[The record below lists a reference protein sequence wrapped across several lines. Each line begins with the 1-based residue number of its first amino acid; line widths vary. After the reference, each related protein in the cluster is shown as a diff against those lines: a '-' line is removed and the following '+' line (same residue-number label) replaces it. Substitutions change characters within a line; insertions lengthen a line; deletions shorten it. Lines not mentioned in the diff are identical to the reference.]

1 MNDLKN
7 KEHSVNTKKDT
18 EHKKSFIKRYK
29 IIIIV
34 ALLMIALGSIAI
46 FLYSNNL
53 SEDEEMVA
61 KVVKAYHDSLK
72 NPDSM
77 QIFEI
82 RIYNNDENKM
92 ILMDTAGQNGLGGS
106 TRNIVAYT
114 NNIKYL
120 GDDSKADT
128 KITKYTNNSDE
139 IAISR
144 LIYETWYNNGKYIHL
159 DKNEYVKINVDKIL
173 RNYKKI
179 K

>member
-7 KEHSVNTKKDT
+7 KEHSVNTKKVT
-18 EHKKSFIKRYK
+18 EHKKSFIKSHK

-34 ALLMIALGSIAI
+34 AVLIIALGSIAI

-82 RIYNNDENKM
+82 RIYNNDEKKM
-92 ILMDTAGQNGLGGS
+92 ILMDTAGQNEFGGS

-114 NNIKYL
+114 NNVKYL
-120 GDDSKADT
+120 GDDSKTDT
-128 KITKYTNNSDE
+128 KITKYTKNSNE

-144 LIYETWYNNGKYIHL
+144 LIYETWYNNGKYFHL
-159 DKNEYVKINVDKIL
+159 DKNEYASIDVDKIL
-173 RNYKKI
+173 RNYKRVK
-179 K
+179 